1 MNESDSLV
9 TTEMLIPPTPP
20 LNKLDLLL
28 VFTELLNVKE
38 NLDELIK
45 LNINKNGIDFIT
57 MLLNKSP
64 ETFNSLSIKINEII
78 KDGELNTDDVPIL
91 ITIIKDVMNLD
102 VKKLQK
108 EMLTLDNVL
117 NFIKTLLEILIVKDQ
132 IKVNNKEKVFQLIDI
147 SFALLTTSIN
157 LNENLFDCIKKCFK
171 C

>member
-9 TTEMLIPPTPP
+9 ATEMLIPPTPP
-20 LNKLDLLL
+20 INKLDLLL

-38 NLDELIK
+38 NLDELIT
-45 LNINKNGIDFIT
+45 LNINKNGIDFIK
-57 MLLNKSP
+57 MLLDKSP
-64 ETFNSLSIKINEII
+64 ATFNSLSTNINEII

-102 VKKLQK
+102 IKKLQK

-117 NFIKTLLEILIVKDQ
+117 NFIKTLLEILIVKDK
-132 IKVNNKEKVFQLIDI
+132 IKVNNKEKVFQLIDV

-157 LNENLFDCIKKCFK
+157 LNENLFDCLKKYFK

>member
-9 TTEMLIPPTPP
+9 TTEMLIPPAPP

-28 VFTELLNVKE
+28 LLTELFNIKQ

-91 ITIIKDVMNLD
+91 ITIIKSP
-102 VKKLQK
+102 
-108 EMLTLDNVL
+108 T
-117 NFIKTLLEILIVKDQ
+117 ILIAITIVLT
-132 IKVNNKEKVFQLIDI
+132 ILV
-147 SFALLTTSIN
+147 LLVT
-157 LNENLFDCIKKCFK
+157 
-171 C
+171 